1 MKKEKIFGTF
11 VGAPSEEQLQLYFQ
25 LTDFD
30 KEIINEMRLPSTKL
44 GFAVQLGTVRFLGT
58 FFTDFSKIPLEVII
72 YLANQL
78 SIDPREF
85 DSYSRKMTIS
95 QHAQL
100 IKERYS
106 YRNFQDSDCQKFL
119 YDWLLSRASHATE
132 TTEMLSDM
140 LLKKCL
146 EEKILL
152 PGVSIF

>member
-95 QHAQL
+95 QSAIRIEIFKTL
-100 IKERYS
+100 IA
-106 YRNFQDSDCQKFL
+106 RNFYMIGFYL
-119 YDWLLSRASHATE
+119 VLHIR
-132 TTEMLSDM
+132 
-140 LLKKCL
+140 LKQLKCSQ
-146 EEKILL
+146 ICY
-152 PGVSIF
+152 

>member
-1 MKKEKIFGTF
+1 
-11 VGAPSEEQLQLYFQ
+11 
-25 LTDFD
+25 
-30 KEIINEMRLPSTKL
+30 TKL

-106 YRNFQDSDCQKFL
+106 YRNFQDSDCQKF
-119 YDWLLSRASHATE
+119 
-132 TTEMLSDM
+132 
-140 LLKKCL
+140 
-146 EEKILL
+146 
-152 PGVSIF
+152 

>member
-106 YRNFQDSDCQKFL
+106 YRNFQDGSVAKF
-119 YDWLLSRASHATE
+119 
-132 TTEMLSDM
+132 
-140 LLKKCL
+140 
-146 EEKILL
+146 
-152 PGVSIF
+152 